1 MTPSGTGRW
10 FHRVAPA
17 RCRGRAE
24 PWCRGEGGGAKGVL
38 CFGAGKV
45 KPEGYQNKGL
55 QKGAVL
61 ARGILLY
68 ELSRFGRMEKITQKP
83 QQEDAAHGGRARCT
97 STGWPLPPALL
108 DTDPGVGGT
117 QGPYFVHTEVPP
129 ARRSWCFLL
138 IPTPLDAPTPPAA
151 PRVAQS
157 KRQDLG
163 WAGWCWAEGADGDL
177 QPGSCSTS

>member
-1 MTPSGTGRW
+1 M
-10 FHRVAPA
+10 
-17 RCRGRAE
+17 
-24 PWCRGEGGGAKGVL
+24 L

-83 QQEDAAHGGRARCT
+83 RQEDAARGGRARCT

-108 DTDPGVGGT
+108 DTDPGVGGA

-138 IPTPLDAPTPPAA
+138 IPAPLGCAHPASSSPRGPEPEAGPGLGRMVLGRGRRRGPTAGFLQHQLSFGSE
-151 PRVAQS
+151 VA
-157 KRQDLG
+157 
-163 WAGWCWAEGADGDL
+163 WA
-177 QPGSCSTS
+177 